1 MTASSETIAAV
12 GTPFGEGGIGI
23 IRISGDLAGPIL
35 ARIFSP
41 ASESGAPGPR
51 GDGAKPPES
60 RRLSYGRIID
70 PENGEVL
77 DEVLAVFF
85 KGPATYTREDMAE
98 IHCHGSVVSLR
109 KVLGLVLRAGARPA
123 EAGEF
128 TKLAFL
134 NGRLDLAQ
142 AEAVLDLIRA
152 RTDRGFEVA
161 MGQLEGRLSGKL
173 RAVREAL
180 LALLAKTTVN
190 IDYPDEDI
198 EELLYSELIESIT
211 QIGGMIEKLRI
222 TARTGRI
229 LQEGLRVSIIGK
241 PNVGKSSLM
250 NALLRETRAIVTDIP
265 GTTRDT
271 IRETLS
277 IQGIPVQL
285 TDTAGIRE
293 TDNAI
298 EQMGIQR
305 SKAAFMEADL
315 ILLMLDISQ
324 ELSEEDKYIIEHIGE
339 RRTLILANK
348 IDLGARATMEE
359 IKTYL
364 PAARI
369 IETSMVQETG
379 LSEIEEEI
387 KSLVYGGMVSPSESL
402 LVTSARH
409 GQLLERA
416 AESLDQALGLA
427 ERGEALE
434 IVELEL
440 RAAYDALGEIL
451 GETVGDDVLD
461 QVFARFCLGK

>member
-1 MTASSETIAAV
+1 MKTDSATIAAI
-12 GTPFGEGGIGI
+12 GTPFGEGGVGI
-23 IRISGDLAGPIL
+23 IRISGDASGSIL
-35 ARIFSP
+35 ERIFQP
-41 ASESGAPGPR
+41 APGRDNPSDPKTGLPANR
-51 GDGAKPPES
+51 VLA
-60 RRLSYGRIID
+60 YGRIVD
-70 PENGEVL
+70 PESCEVL

-109 KVLGLVLRAGARPA
+109 RVLGLVLREGARPA

-152 RTDRGFEVA
+152 RTDKGFEVA
-161 MGQLEGRLSGKL
+161 MGQLEGRLSGRL
-173 RAVREAL
+173 RKIREAL
-180 LALLAKTTVN
+180 LELLATLTVN

-211 QIGGMIEKLRI
+211 QIGGMIENLRV
-222 TARTGRI
+222 TTGTGRI
-229 LQEGLRVSIIGK
+229 LQEGLKVSIIGK

-271 IRETLS
+271 IRESLS

-293 TDNAI
+293 TENAI
-298 EQMGIQR
+298 EQMGIER
-305 SKAAFMEADL
+305 SKASFMEADL
-315 ILLMLDISQ
+315 ILLMLDVSQ
-324 ELSEEDKYIIEHIGE
+324 ELSEEDKYIIEHIGN

-359 IKTYL
+359 IRTFL
-364 PAARI
+364 PDARI
-369 IETSMVQETG
+369 IETSMVLETG
-379 LSEIEEEI
+379 LGEVEEEI
-387 KSLVYGGMVSPSESL
+387 KSLVYGGKVSQKESL
-402 LVTSARH
+402 VVTSARH
-409 GQLLERA
+409 GQLLDQA
-416 AESLDQALGLA
+416 AEAADQALGLA
-427 ERGEALE
+427 QRGEALE
-434 IVELEL
+434 IVEIEL

-451 GETVGDDVLD
+451 GETVGGDVLD
-461 QVFARFCLGK
+461 QVFARFCIGK